1 MKNKLPELRKDK
13 GWSQSDLGDYVSV
26 SRQTI
31 NAIEKG
37 RYDPSLS
44 LAFKISHAFGLSIEQ
59 IFIFEENE
67 V

>member
-1 MKNKLPELRKDK
+1 MKNNLPELRKGK

-31 NAIEKG
+31 NAIEKD

-44 LAFKISHAFGLSIEQ
+44 LAFKIAHAFDRSIEQ
-59 IFIFEENE
+59 IFSYEEE
-67 V
+67 

>member
-1 MKNKLPELRKDK
+1 MKNNLPDLRKHK

-44 LAFKISHAFGLSIEQ
+44 LAFKIAHAFDLTIEQ
-59 IFIFEENE
+59 VFIFEQESD
-67 V
+67 

>member
-59 IFIFEENE
+59 IFIFEENK

>member
-1 MKNKLPELRKDK
+1 MKNNLPELRKGK

-44 LAFKISHAFGLSIEQ
+44 LAFKIAHAFGLSIEHV
-59 IFIFEENE
+59 FIYEDE
-67 V
+67 

>member
-1 MKNKLPELRKDK
+1 MKNNLPELRKHK

-31 NAIEKG
+31 NAIEKE
-37 RYDPSLS
+37 RYDPSLA

-59 IFIFEENE
+59 VFIYEGE
-67 V
+67 